1 MPTEDA
7 TTTVAPEK
15 AAALDYLSSTVNA
28 AFDEMERRG
37 WAEVPDETTEAAPA
51 DPTPA
56 PSTTP
61 EVKAP
66 AAVDPPAVVDAPKA
80 TEPPAEIDLLT
91 GDLEKLRGPDGLLA
105 KKWKTPA
112 AMTDGVHSLIQ
123 TAKSALSQR
132 DLLQAELDR
141 VRQAAPSPAAPV
153 TPVDPAAAPTS
164 RVDGNDRG
172 SKRAAV
178 LARMTERYEIAPED
192 LTDLLDVAG
201 DAGREAAANLASSR
215 DAVQTADTREWDATY
230 TRMREQIPAAFDH
243 VDEMSLW
250 LSANPAENATV
261 QQLVN
266 AGNRDGAFKYA
277 WRSFADSNVLAA
289 PVAVALAPSA
299 ADQRAEIEGQAQEQV
314 RAEALAQARRDAG
327 VATSDVSTVHEPV
340 ATGPSQADL
349 DNALAR
355 HRAGDRVPYN
365 RLTFGKDLKGPFF
378 DGT

>member
-15 AAALDYLSSTVNA
+15 AAALDYLSSTVDA
-28 AFDEMERRG
+28 AFDEMEKRG
-37 WAEVPDETTEAAPA
+37 WLEVPAEKSEAAPA

-66 AAVDPPAVVDAPKA
+66 AAVDPPAVVETPKA
-80 TEPPAEIDLLT
+80 TESPAEIDLLT

-132 DLLQAELDR
+132 DLLQDELDR
-141 VRQAAPSPAAPV
+141 LRQAAPSPAAPV
-153 TPVDPAAAPTS
+153 TPVDLTPAPAT
-164 RVDGNDRG
+164 RVDGSDRG

-201 DAGREAAANLASSR
+201 DAGRDAAASLTASR
-215 DAVQTADTREWDATY
+215 DAEKSADTMAWDATY
-230 TRMREQIPAAFDH
+230 ERMRVQIPAAFDH
-243 VDEMSLW
+243 VDELSLW

-277 WRSFADSNVLAA
+277 WRSFADSNVLTA
-289 PVAVALAPSA
+289 PVAKSTTPSA

-314 RAEALAQARRDAG
+314 RAEALKQARIDAG

-349 DNALAR
+349 DNAIAR
-355 HRAGDRVPYN
+355 ARAGDRTAYN
-365 RLTFGKDLKGPFF
+365 RMTFGKDLKGSFF
-378 DGT
+378 DAT